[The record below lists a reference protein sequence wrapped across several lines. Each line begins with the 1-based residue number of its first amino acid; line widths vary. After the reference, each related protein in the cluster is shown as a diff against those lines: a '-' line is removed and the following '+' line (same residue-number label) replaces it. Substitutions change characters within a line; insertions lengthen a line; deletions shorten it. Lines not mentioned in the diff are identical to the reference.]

1 MTVSVLTAEETWRW
15 YDHHIGRQQPSTLG
29 SVIFVNEN
37 ENEMAKNEKET
48 YPLTKAETDRI
59 NIENVNIRKRKQMQ
73 DENVIVSVP

>member
-1 MTVSVLTAEETWRW
+1 MIITLA
-15 YDHHIGRQQPSTLG
+15 DNNHPHQALG

-48 YPLTKAETDRI
+48 YLLTKAETDRK
-59 NIENVNIRKRKQMQ
+59 NIENVNVRKRKQTQ